1 MVEYSA
7 TFKISVFLIH
17 KDVYGLPSLTKMVAN
32 ESSLSR
38 LEKRAQRFFLKFTQ
52 NSGQKMFLN
61 GFYPN
66 LVNMHL
72 FDLYFLIELLTNLC
86 VDWYAIWSES
96 KVLKK
101 QKELIILSC
110 NLPKNV
116 LKLVNDKESNE

>member
-52 NSGQKMFLN
+52 NSGQKN
-61 GFYPN
+61 
-66 LVNMHL
+66 V
-72 FDLYFLIELLTNLC
+72 
-86 VDWYAIWSES
+86 SEW
-96 KVLKK
+96 VL
-101 QKELIILSC
+101 
-110 NLPKNV
+110 P
-116 LKLVNDKESNE
+116 